1 MTVMI
6 AGHHFRRAPW
16 SMMGLG
22 LFCGL
27 FIYLVIQ
34 SRLDGS
40 QFRPVFSSRM
50 LMMNPGINTDI
61 TGSSSG
67 EVAGSISNAMVIN
80 AIDNMV
86 QQMSSGSSSS
96 SSSGD
101 TDTRVQLLSQELAK
115 QIANYVVQR
124 IGQPS
129 GSTFSPLSSPL
140 SGNGATSACLPCWRH
155 QNVTGKDR
163 DPCKLFYCKLIL
175 LIFI

>member
-1 MTVMI
+1 MTAMI

-16 SMMGLG
+16 SMLGLG

-50 LMMNPGINTDI
+50 LMMNQHHGINTDI
-61 TGSSSG
+61 TGSSG
-67 EVAGSISNAMVIN
+67 EVGGSISNAMVIS

-86 QQMSSGSSSS
+86 QQMSSSSS

-101 TDTRVQLLSQELAK
+101 IDTRVQLLSQELAK

-124 IGQPS
+124 IGQPAGS
-129 GSTFSPLSSPL
+129 STFSPLSSPM
-140 SGNGATSACLPCWRH
+140 SGNGATSTCLPCWRY
-155 QNVTGKDR
+155 QNVTGKG
-163 DPCKLFYCKLIL
+163 DPFKLL
-175 LIFI
+175 LYLYNNI